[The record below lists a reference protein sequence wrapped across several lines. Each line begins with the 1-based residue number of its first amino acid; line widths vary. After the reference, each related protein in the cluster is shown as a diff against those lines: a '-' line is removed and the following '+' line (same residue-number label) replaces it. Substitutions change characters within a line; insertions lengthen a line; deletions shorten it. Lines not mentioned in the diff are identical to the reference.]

1 MGARAIT
8 QKKWRITSLKNGV
21 IVLPCKVGDAVYY
34 ITGIHNSLVGS
45 ARVEEIYYNGDGFA
59 YRACTNN
66 DVRFDVQEE
75 ETYYTREE
83 AEKALEMSESK

>member
-1 MGARAIT
+1 MI
-8 QKKWRITSLKNGV
+8 NGDCSTFADRSEW
-21 IVLPCKVGDAVYY
+21 IHLSCKVGDTIYY

-83 AEKALEMSESK
+83 TAKALERS